1 MEYLSKNLTLLFK
14 YKKLPE
20 IVEYNIINYI
30 RPKKINY
37 YLNKEIKNVG
47 ILSSLQK
54 LFNNIGEDREK
65 AKKLYFYL
73 IDLEKNNINGLFSYY
88 NYVNYNGY
96 YVLSINYLNY
106 IKFNL
111 INLFNN
117 KFYDNN
123 DDFIKSYFYYNYDY
137 QSLV

>member
-1 MEYLSKNLTLLFK
+1 MIY
-14 YKKLPE
+14 
-20 IVEYNIINYI
+20 
-30 RPKKINY
+30 
-37 YLNKEIKNVG
+37 
-47 ILSSLQK
+47 
-54 LFNNIGEDREK
+54 
-65 AKKLYFYL
+65 
-73 IDLEKNNINGLFSYY
+73 LFSYY

-106 IKFNL
+106 IKFKL